1 MLCGFFL
8 CTKKEVNSL
17 ADYLKRIKDD
27 LDLFGEEQVMITVSR
42 KDLEKLVQ
50 SHDAM
55 AEKIRAKEKEQEQ
68 ELEQ

>member
-1 MLCGFFL
+1 M
-8 CTKKEVNSL
+8 

-27 LDLFGEEQVMITVSR
+27 LDLFGEEQAMITVSR

-55 AEKIRAKEKEQEQ
+55 AVKIRAKEKEQEQ

>member
-1 MLCGFFL
+1 M
-8 CTKKEVNSL
+8 T
-17 ADYLKRIKDD
+17 DYLKRIKDD
-27 LDLFGEEQVMITVSR
+27 LDLFGEEQAMITVSR